1 MKAITLPVSELRPA
15 LAGLGKVISKRST
28 LAILGC
34 VRLRRLASGNV
45 DLTVSDLDRSAA
57 FTLKSDNPSEPM
69 TLLLPFADL
78 ANITKSCG
86 NSDIIT
92 VEQTGD
98 TSTTLRFPVAGQTIE
113 HRCESLRPEQF
124 PVLPEIPGNSIALND
139 NLRHSIH
146 EAMECASSDPTR
158 LIING
163 ACLDVSHPD
172 AHYVVGTD
180 GKHLFSANSFKLPL
194 AQSIL
199 IPEHKFLAWK
209 GFNSD
214 GEWRLKTLP
223 ATKEE
228 APVFELSSDHWRFTS
243 RSADGNYP
251 NWKQVLPSPAAYQ
264 TTISIKPEAVE
275 QTIRA
280 VQQLP
285 TTDDMHRL
293 IGIRAV
299 DQQLWFL
306 GRSRSDSVWTKIRI
320 HEAGIAGP
328 GVTVFLNRNMLVKAL
343 RFGLSNID
351 IIDAISPLRLSLG
364 GRQMIVMP
372 LRPQEEP
379 AAVSSPP
386 PSAPVVEQTQ
396 TPPSAGQPDQPIPSM
411 QTTTTTTNSQP
422 SPAGSPATVTMTGT
436 PETKPALETA
446 LAQIESLKT
455 ACRESIAS
463 LGKLGDTVRQALREQ
478 KAGDKDLQSVRST
491 LRSLQAMKL

>member
-28 LAILGC
+28 LAVLGC
-34 VRLRRLASGNV
+34 VRLRRLSSGLV
-45 DLTVSDLDRSAA
+45 DLTVTDLDRSAA
-57 FTLKSDNPSEPM
+57 CIFSLGDPSEPM
-69 TLLLPFADL
+69 TLLVPFADL
-78 ANITKSCG
+78 ANIAKSCG
-86 NSDIIT
+86 NNDIIT
-92 VEQTGD
+92 VEQAGD
-98 TSTTLRFPVAGQTIE
+98 TAATLRFPVAGQTIE
-113 HRCESLRPEQF
+113 HHCESLPPEQF
-124 PVLPEIPGNSIALND
+124 PLLPEIAGNSIALND
-139 NLRHSIH
+139 NLRQSLH

-163 ACLDVSHPD
+163 ACLDVSNPD

-180 GKHLFSANSFKLPL
+180 GRHLFSANSFKLPL
-194 AQSIL
+194 AHSIL

-228 APVFELSSDHWRFTS
+228 APVFELSSDHWRYTS
-243 RSADGNYP
+243 RSVDGIYP
-251 NWKQVLPSPAAYQ
+251 NWKQVLPNPCAYQ
-264 TTISIKPEAVE
+264 TTICIKPEAVE
-275 QTIRA
+275 ETIRA

-293 IGIRAV
+293 IGLQAV
-299 DQQLWFL
+299 NNELWFM
-306 GRSRSDSVWTKIRI
+306 GRSKSDAAWTRIRI
-320 HEAGIAGP
+320 HEAGISGP
-328 GVTVFLNRNMLVKAL
+328 GVTIFLNRNMLVKAL

-351 IIDAISPLRLSLG
+351 IIDAISPLRFSLG

-372 LRPQEEP
+372 LRAQEEP
-379 AAVSSPP
+379 AAVSTPPPSVPVAEQTQSPP
-386 PSAPVVEQTQ
+386 PA
-396 TPPSAGQPDQPIPSM
+396 AQPQHPNPSM
-411 QTTTTTTNSQP
+411 QTTTTSNTP
-422 SPAGSPATVTMTGT
+422 PAQAGTPATATMTGT

-446 LAQIESLKT
+446 LAQIESLKS

-463 LGKLGDTVRQALREQ
+463 LGKLGDTIRQALREQ

-491 LRSLQAMKL
+491 LRSLQGMKL